1 MGRLKNEIKQE
12 RPFGSL
18 EEEVFLNLQ
27 RTSDALA
34 RRVAETLKQVELT
47 PTQYNALR
55 ILRGAGERGLPCKE
69 VGERM
74 VTRDPDITRLFD
86 RLETR
91 ELIERSRDTRDRRV
105 IIAHIT
111 EHGES
116 LLGRID
122 SAVSQVLVGQLE
134 HLGRE
139 KLLTLNRLLEDA
151 RMADA

>member
-69 VGERM
+69 VGDRM

-86 RLETR
+86 RLETW
-91 ELIERSRDTRDRRV
+91 ELIERSRNTRDRRV

-111 EHGES
+111 ERGET
-116 LLGRID
+116 LLDTID
-122 SAVSQVLVGQLE
+122 SAVSRVLVGQLE

-139 KLLTLNRLLEDA
+139 RLLALNRLLEDA
-151 RMADA
+151 RIGDG